1 MGRRDGRKAKGNSN
15 YTAVQGSG
23 RDFVHRAA
31 TGERIRNSLV
41 KSEHVLLPSPA
52 SATALAGHF
61 GEALGFPK
69 PSQLS
74 SAHAVTAAARG

>member
-41 KSEHVLLPSPA
+41 KSEQTGAALLLLYSRA
-52 SATALAGHF
+52 S
-61 GEALGFPK
+61 GEPY
-69 PSQLS
+69 
-74 SAHAVTAAARG
+74 